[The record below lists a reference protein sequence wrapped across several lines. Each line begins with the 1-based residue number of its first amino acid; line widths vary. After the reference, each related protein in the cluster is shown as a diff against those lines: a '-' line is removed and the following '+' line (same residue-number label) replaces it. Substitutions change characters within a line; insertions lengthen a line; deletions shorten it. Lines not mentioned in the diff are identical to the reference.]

1 MKNLTSPKST
11 FLLEAPLEV
20 LHSESLEWLE
30 EVEFWK
36 DEAAFFYTLIIEKT
50 KENPSLSTTKEFKD
64 VEKHLIYVSAEK
76 IDDLRMEIQGH
87 ERFLTNLIDNPKLN
101 DQLYRSRHKI
111 ITEKIH
117 AFEKEFREM
126 KKKIF
131 FLAEKANQKNPSPVA

>member
-1 MKNLTSPKST
+1 MKNLTSPKSS

-20 LHSESLEWLE
+20 LHAESQEWLE

-36 DEAAFFYTLIIEKT
+36 DEAAFFYALIIEKT
-50 KENPSLSTTKEFKD
+50 KQNPSVFNTKDAKE

-76 IDDLRMEIQGH
+76 IDDLKMEVQGH
-87 ERFLTNLIDNPKLN
+87 ERFLSRLIENPKLD
-101 DQLYRSRHKI
+101 DQLYRSRHKA

-126 KKKIF
+126 KRKVF
-131 FLAEKANQKNPSPVA
+131 QVSEKATGKKKVMTA

>member
-36 DEAAFFYTLIIEKT
+36 DEAAFFYALIIEKT
-50 KENPSLSTTKEFKD
+50 KQNPSLSATKELKN
-64 VEKHLIYVSAEK
+64 VEKHLIYVSSEK
-76 IDDLRMEIQGH
+76 IDDLKMEVQGH
-87 ERFLTNLIDNPKLN
+87 ERFLAKLIDNPKLN

-117 AFEKEFREM
+117 AFKKEFKEM
-126 KKKIF
+126 KKKVF
-131 FLAEKANQKNPSPVA
+131 LLAEKANPKNKSIIA